1 MLNPK
6 ISIITVC
13 FNASQTIPSTID
25 SILLQDYTNAEHI
38 IVDGKSSDD
47 TLALIHLKEKDYNL
61 KGYTLKVIS
70 QSDKGI
76 YDAMNK
82 GIKLA
87 SGEIIGFLNADDFYA
102 NSGVLSLIAWG
113 FSKPTKPSIVY
124 ADICYVSKNGKVAR
138 TMLGESQKRA
148 NFALGFH
155 PPHPS
160 FYAKREL
167 FSSYGEF
174 DLRYSISADY
184 DLMLRFLY
192 KYKCESLYIDE
203 IFVKMNLG
211 GVSNKSVKNILK
223 ANLQCLQSA
232 RENGIRF
239 SLLAIVCKV
248 LSKLKSINYKLL
260 VKSPPPQRVSR
271 DAYLDSVIFI
281 EFIESKFFIP
291 SQAFLKPSFYE
302 PFCKASFCSLPH
314 TSEDLYF
321 IEDSSLEAA

>member
-13 FNASQTIPSTID
+13 FNASQTISGTID
-25 SILLQDYTNAEHI
+25 SILLQDYINAEHI

-47 TLALIHLKEKDYNL
+47 TLALIHAKKKDYSL

-239 SLLAIVCKV
+239 SLLAIIFKV
-248 LSKLKSINYKLL
+248 LSKLKSVNYKLL
-260 VKSPPPQRVSR
+260 VKSPPPPTK
-271 DAYLDSVIFI
+271 
-281 EFIESKFFIP
+281 SKI
-291 SQAFLKPSFYE
+291 
-302 PFCKASFCSLPH
+302 
-314 TSEDLYF
+314 
-321 IEDSSLEAA
+321 

>member
-13 FNASQTIPSTID
+13 FNASNTISSTMD
-25 SILLQDYTNAEHI
+25 SILSQDYANVEHLI
-38 IVDGKSSDD
+38 IDGKSSDD
-47 TLALIHLKEKDYNL
+47 TLKIIHSKAKNYKHKNYDLKI
-61 KGYTLKVIS
+61 IS
-70 QSDKGI
+70 QKDSGI

-102 NSGVLSLIAWG
+102 SDNILSLIAWG
-113 FSKPTKPSIVY
+113 FSKPTKPDIVY
-124 ADICYVSKNGKVAR
+124 ADICYVKGDKIARIMRGK
-138 TMLGESQKRA
+138 SQKMA

-167 FSSYGEF
+167 FSDYGEF

-184 DLMLRFLY
+184 DLMLRFLH
-192 KYKCESLYIDE
+192 KYQVKSLYIDE

-211 GVSNKSVKNILK
+211 GVSNRNIINILK

-232 RENGIRF
+232 KENGIRF
-239 SLLAIVCKV
+239 GILAVAFKM
-248 LSKLKSINYKLL
+248 LSKIKDINYKLL
-260 VKSPPPQRVSR
+260 LKAPPQEQNR
-271 DAYLDSVIFI
+271 DLNYHLIFSLVITFRNYNGLDSN
-281 EFIESKFFIP
+281 KD
-291 SQAFLKPSFYE
+291 L
-302 PFCKASFCSLPH
+302 CLAS
-314 TSEDLYF
+314 
-321 IEDSSLEAA
+321 